1 MSRRGEVR
9 DLSTSRRQRPRRN
22 QGWDVGRRQ
31 QMEEPK
37 KNRRKIPRDKR
48 IEGKC
53 MAHTDTYTRTQTHTH
68 TRTHGRT
75 HGRTD
80 RHRHMDTHTENLK
93 RNQI

>member
-53 MAHTDTYTRTQTHTH
+53 MRAHEHIYTWTQTNGHTH
-68 TRTHGRT
+68 REFKEEPDIRTGVNCLQ
-75 HGRTD
+75 G
-80 RHRHMDTHTENLK
+80 K
-93 RNQI
+93 